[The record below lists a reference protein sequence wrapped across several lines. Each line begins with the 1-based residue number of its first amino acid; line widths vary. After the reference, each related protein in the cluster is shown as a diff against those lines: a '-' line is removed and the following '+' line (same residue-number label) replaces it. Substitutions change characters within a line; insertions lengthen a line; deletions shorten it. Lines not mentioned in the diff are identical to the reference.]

1 MQVVVRHLFIS
12 PGHNFFG
19 HHGQPAGL
27 NPTREVSEVMCRAGR
42 GIEGDRFFDYKPD
55 YRGQITFFDHQVY
68 VELKRHFALPDLNP
82 GAFRRNVMMEGLD
95 LMAHVGVRFTVGA
108 VEFEGMCESAPCYW
122 MDQAACP
129 GAEQWLKGR
138 GGLRARILSDG
149 PLRVGTYA
157 FAVTSGHLNPA

>member
-27 NPTREVSEVMCRAGR
+27 NPTQEVSEVMCRAGR

-68 VELKRHFALPDLNP
+68 VELKRRFSLPDLKP
-82 GAFRRNVMMEGLD
+82 GAFRRNVMVEGLD
-95 LMAHVGVRFTVGA
+95 LMAHVGVRFNLGA

-138 GGLRARILSDG
+138 GGLRARILRDG
-149 PLRVGTYA
+149 ALRVGANA
-157 FAVTSGHLNPA
+157 FAVTSGHLSRA